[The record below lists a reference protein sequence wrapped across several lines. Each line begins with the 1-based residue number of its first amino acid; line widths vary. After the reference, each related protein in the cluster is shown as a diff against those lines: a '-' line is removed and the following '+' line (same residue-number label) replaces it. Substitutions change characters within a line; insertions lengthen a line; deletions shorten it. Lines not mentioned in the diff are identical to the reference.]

1 MAREPKL
8 EEDKDMNPPSPTPA
22 PWRATAWTV
31 IAAMLLP
38 TLLACTTPPPAASSP
53 QPPSRTY
60 AVARLDGIVVDGNRA
75 AQGREPGLVVLTRDG
90 VRQDAYAGLE
100 LQGNDVIETGPRAHA
115 VIRYASGTEV
125 LLRPYSGGRIG
136 SLVEFFGE
144 AFVKVKGI
152 FSVDTTFVK
161 AGARG
166 TAYLVRTY
174 AGGTTG
180 VTVVE
185 GVVEVGST
193 TNAWPSIAIG
203 AGTMT
208 LAHPRAP
215 QPMAAS
221 LEELARTRDW
231 VERVEQLVPPPR
243 GGVSTAGV
251 VGAVAIGALIAGILA
266 SRDRDTPARDRERP
280 RDTTPPSRDAPP
292 AREPAPP
299 RLGAPRASDPG
310 TVQSPGPQLDCR
322 RGVTLRWSPVGGA
335 REYIVGLERAERSGW
350 SAARVAPTGATQAGV
365 TAQTLGYANRW
376 SVRAR
381 STSDGP
387 PSPTLYFRC
396 DFSGVR

>member
-1 MAREPKL
+1 MTALPPRPAR
-8 EEDKDMNPPSPTPA
+8 
-22 PWRATAWTV
+22 WRATAWTV

-38 TLLACTTPPPAASSP
+38 TLVACTTVPSSPSASPAPAA
-53 QPPSRTY
+53 PPRPT
-60 AVARLDGIVVDGNRA
+60 AQDVARLDGIVVDGNRR
-75 AQGREPGLVVLTRDG
+75 AQEREPGLVAVTHNG
-90 VRQDAYAGLE
+90 VRYDGYAGLE
-100 LQGNDVIETGPRAHA
+100 LQRGDFIETGPRAHA
-115 VIRYASGTEV
+115 VLRYRTGTEV
-125 LLRPYSGGRIG
+125 LVRPNSGGRVG
-136 SLVEFFGE
+136 SLTEFFGE
-144 AFVKVKGI
+144 AFVKVRGL
-152 FSVDTTFVK
+152 FSVDTSFVT

-215 QPMAAS
+215 QAMAAS

-243 GGVSTAGV
+243 GVSTAGV
-251 VGAVAIGALIAGILA
+251 VGAVAIAAVIAALLA
-266 SRDRDTPARDRERP
+266 SGNHERP
-280 RDTTPPSRDAPP
+280 HEAPPPSRETPPSREPAPSREPPP
-292 AREPAPP
+292 ARLE
-299 RLGAPRASDPG
+299 APRAIEPG

-322 RGVTLRWSPVGGA
+322 RGVTLRWAPVGGA
-335 REYIVGLERAERSGW
+335 REYVIALDRAEERSGW
-350 SAARVAPTGATQAGV
+350 SAARVAPTGATQSTVA
-365 TAQTLGYANRW
+365 APTLGYANRW
-376 SVRAR
+376 SVHA
-381 STSDGP
+381 SAASDGP
-387 PSPTLYFRC
+387 PSQPIYFRC